1 MRPTSH
7 IFILCSLLLLVSFV
21 KASLGDGK
29 VHVAQPIA
37 FARRQNR
44 EDTTADEPSKTD
56 DPTITDAPTKTGD
69 SKETGQN
76 TDGNTDTTAGTK
88 ETGTKG
94 TKTTKPKPTKAPFD
108 APAGGIKMIEPAI
121 TDGPTYIKIGTTATF
136 KWNYTSLI
144 VSPTAVDVIAYC
156 GKNDHS
162 YTISGNMTV
171 APTAEIKWDTGVYKT
186 SDVPLL
192 TEDYTLIVY
201 DNSKDPSAIPKPGE
215 LGTQSQFTFGMYHP
229 QAYTPRQDFVC
240 PSCNSAVSDMER
252 QALKFIVGMSA
263 VTVLSFTWFVTG
275 VGLL

>member
-29 VHVAQPIA
+29 VHLAQPIA
-37 FARRQNR
+37 LARRQNR
-44 EDTTADEPSKTD
+44 EDTTADGPSRTE
-56 DPTITDAPTKTGD
+56 DPTITEAPTETGD
-69 SKETGQN
+69 SEETGRN

-88 ETGTKG
+88 DTGTR
-94 TKTTKPKPTKAPFD
+94 TTNPRPTSVPFD
-108 APAGGIKMIEPAI
+108 APAGGIKLIEPAI

-136 KWNYTSLI
+136 KWNYTSLL
-144 VSPTAVDVIAYC
+144 VSPTAVDAVAYC
-156 GKNDHS
+156 SKNDHS

-171 APTAEIKWDTGVYKT
+171 APTVEIEWDTGAYRT

-192 TEDYTLIVY
+192 TEDYTLMVY
-201 DNSKDPSAIPKPGE
+201 DNSKDPSTIPGPGE
-215 LGTQSQFTFGMYHP
+215 LGSQNQFVFGMYYP
-229 QAYTPRQDFVC
+229 QPYTPRQDFVC
-240 PSCNSAVSDMER
+240 PGCNSAVSDMER

-275 VGLL
+275 VVGLL